1 MFSYLPSAGSGGA
14 IFSGQDPQRLLHHH
28 HHFRLHPY
36 DHSKKKMSSSYTGVD
51 TKFLGNHQMYHHLSA
66 LPTFHQL
73 MAPLPEEMAIF
84 GHLAIG
90 SRATN
95 KGKRGIPEIIIITHS

>member
-1 MFSYLPSAGSGGA
+1 
-14 IFSGQDPQRLLHHH
+14 
-28 HHFRLHPY
+28 
-36 DHSKKKMSSSYTGVD
+36 MSSSYTGVD

-73 MAPLPEEMAIF
+73 MAPLPDEMAIF
-84 GHLAIG
+84 GRMAIR